1 VAPVG
6 AELERA
12 FRLEEAI
19 LPLQGEAAR
28 NFDGNV
34 PATDGGALP
43 PSRRVVRSTIVS
55 VRIVRVRIEAVE
67 GPVAVLKPPMALE
80 LLVAASELMPAPV
93 PTIPCQS
100 GYGHRCHCQDHDS

>member
-1 VAPVG
+1 VVAPVG

-12 FRLEEAI
+12 LRLEEAI
-19 LPLQGEAAR
+19 LPLQSEAAR

-80 LLVAASELMPAPV
+80 LLVAASELAPV

-100 GYGHRCHCQDHDS
+100 GYGLRCHCQDHDS

>member
-1 VAPVG
+1 MGPG
-6 AELERA
+6 DYH
-12 FRLEEAI
+12 
-19 LPLQGEAAR
+19 
-28 NFDGNV
+28 NGNA

-43 PSRRVVRSTIVS
+43 PRRVVRRRVVRSTVVS

-80 LLVAASELMPAPV
+80 LIVAASELMPAPV